1 MAGGSFVMDH
11 VFNGVMRY
19 QGSVEVISTSINF
32 ELPSAGPAIFALRGT
47 GASGTL
53 DVKMPDP
60 SRSKGGQ
67 LVLKCARS
75 SSCSFRLE
83 DGIFLRPGD
92 TVLVACDGHA
102 WYDFMDLRVA
112 QSAIIGRVK
121 PGEEIELYHEVKDPV
136 ASGRSIFISP
146 ESSSKVQWVEPLTL
160 AGRREGG
167 FILAARVKNTGAEEA
182 VLTAHYRVG

>member
-1 MAGGSFVMDH
+1 
-11 VFNGVMRY
+11 
-19 QGSVEVISTSINF
+19 
-32 ELPSAGPAIFALRGT
+32 
-47 GASGTL
+47 
-53 DVKMPDP
+53 
-60 SRSKGGQ
+60 
-67 LVLKCARS
+67 
-75 SSCSFRLE
+75 
-83 DGIFLRPGD
+83 
-92 TVLVACDGHA
+92 
-102 WYDFMDLRVA
+102 MDLRVA